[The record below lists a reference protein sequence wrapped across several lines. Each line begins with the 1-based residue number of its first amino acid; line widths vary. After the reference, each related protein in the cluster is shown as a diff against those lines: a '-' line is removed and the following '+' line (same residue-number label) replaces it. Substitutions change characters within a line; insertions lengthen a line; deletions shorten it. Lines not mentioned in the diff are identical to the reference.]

1 MHFCDKTSKRILQ
14 DAVERCGWV
23 VLHVDTTGSP
33 ISEAAYSYL
42 VGLAQK
48 GCLRGIVGSPPF
60 RSFSGYHFIPP
71 SEEGADAAVLD
82 SPVRI
87 RGQSIGCMEGL
98 TLSGP
103 EAVARQNDDVLVLR
117 MLSLQA
123 VAAAV
128 NRSVGFSAPMFMME
142 QPEDQPESQLP
153 SLWATPEWQGFAE
166 EFDVQSISFD
176 QGPLLHPRRR
186 STTLASTVMPSATL
200 VDCRGPGIEAVQ
212 GITKGSFAG
221 GVWAPGLVSAVAEM
235 IRHGCHMD
243 VKGKCSPGI
252 NALDAGFIE
261 HLKQGHVPYRNDC
274 QFCVRG
280 SAKRK
285 QHRRIMCPDSWS
297 LSIDTAGPYKSGVSE
312 SGASMRY
319 LVVGVLTVPVIAL
332 RDDDARF
339 NGDRDDPAEEIGG
352 ALDDEEIF
360 ADGEDEPDEPLSVK
374 ELAEAK
380 ANRGAWDEL
389 IQRDQQS
396 WKEEAEREYLPKV
409 ELVEWPFIEPI
420 ANKSQQSLLCAVRRM
435 REEAL
440 NLGFEVRRIHTDRG
454 REYNNNSLKAFCSQN
469 SIVKTLAFAEEH
481 QSNGRVESLIGR
493 VKSKI
498 RVFLEQGEASVEEWP
513 LASRL
518 VEAVLQN
525 RAKRHLHMKE
535 KPIVPYNT
543 QVQVVQR
550 AWRRGAWHST
560 TVSAK
565 TKGPSSDNSRGWV
578 VVTSDGNFLTTSKLF
593 PSPDDHKKLVIRY
606 EGDPIDPEAPDRRLR
621 GKTAMR
627 ALDGAGLTEPRGEV
641 EILAQ
646 RLLKRGDLTPKAV
659 AQIAL
664 SLGKVPATTLGSAPA
679 PVSIKEKG
687 AIFFSGGYSFGGL
700 TGMQNNTAEYP
711 WTTTYLASYP
721 RKHTS
726 SPFAAVGLV
735 WNAEHAAH
743 RDSHNQKGIDN
754 VVLPVVTSGG
764 GLWVQDEGLKP
775 EQRLSEEVKHEVKP
789 GVQIGGR
796 VISYKPGKPLTFNAG
811 KWHASV
817 EGSGQQL
824 LLLGYTPRSL
834 HKLSDNNRK
843 QLWELGFTFL
853 PATQHEYWTLDARRS
868 LITRHHPVPRR
879 PLYVPKSG
887 DAPFS
892 LQCLGNIR
900 YCEQSFVDG
909 NVSRHMHQWRHSRA
923 NLAVRAKWTG
933 KSVFQ
938 FVEGSQACVDLGGG
952 LPPNSLLNSCLCT

>member
-297 LSIDTAGPYKSGVSE
+297 LSIDTAGPYKIRSE
-312 SGASMRY
+312 
-319 LVVGVLTVPVIAL
+319 
-332 RDDDARF
+332 
-339 NGDRDDPAEEIGG
+339 
-352 ALDDEEIF
+352 
-360 ADGEDEPDEPLSVK
+360 
-374 ELAEAK
+374 
-380 ANRGAWDEL
+380 
-389 IQRDQQS
+389 
-396 WKEEAEREYLPKV
+396 
-409 ELVEWPFIEPI
+409 
-420 ANKSQQSLLCAVRRM
+420 
-435 REEAL
+435 
-440 NLGFEVRRIHTDRG
+440 
-454 REYNNNSLKAFCSQN
+454 
-469 SIVKTLAFAEEH
+469 
-481 QSNGRVESLIGR
+481 
-493 VKSKI
+493 
-498 RVFLEQGEASVEEWP
+498 
-513 LASRL
+513 
-518 VEAVLQN
+518 
-525 RAKRHLHMKE
+525 
-535 KPIVPYNT
+535 
-543 QVQVVQR
+543 
-550 AWRRGAWHST
+550 
-560 TVSAK
+560 
-565 TKGPSSDNSRGWV
+565 
-578 VVTSDGNFLTTSKLF
+578 
-593 PSPDDHKKLVIRY
+593 
-606 EGDPIDPEAPDRRLR
+606 
-621 GKTAMR
+621 
-627 ALDGAGLTEPRGEV
+627 
-641 EILAQ
+641 
-646 RLLKRGDLTPKAV
+646 
-659 AQIAL
+659 
-664 SLGKVPATTLGSAPA
+664 
-679 PVSIKEKG
+679 
-687 AIFFSGGYSFGGL
+687 
-700 TGMQNNTAEYP
+700 
-711 WTTTYLASYP
+711 
-721 RKHTS
+721 
-726 SPFAAVGLV
+726 
-735 WNAEHAAH
+735 
-743 RDSHNQKGIDN
+743 
-754 VVLPVVTSGG
+754 
-764 GLWVQDEGLKP
+764 
-775 EQRLSEEVKHEVKP
+775 
-789 GVQIGGR
+789 
-796 VISYKPGKPLTFNAG
+796 
-811 KWHASV
+811 
-817 EGSGQQL
+817 
-824 LLLGYTPRSL
+824 
-834 HKLSDNNRK
+834 
-843 QLWELGFTFL
+843 
-853 PATQHEYWTLDARRS
+853 
-868 LITRHHPVPRR
+868 
-879 PLYVPKSG
+879 
-887 DAPFS
+887 
-892 LQCLGNIR
+892 
-900 YCEQSFVDG
+900 
-909 NVSRHMHQWRHSRA
+909 
-923 NLAVRAKWTG
+923 
-933 KSVFQ
+933 
-938 FVEGSQACVDLGGG
+938 
-952 LPPNSLLNSCLCT
+952 